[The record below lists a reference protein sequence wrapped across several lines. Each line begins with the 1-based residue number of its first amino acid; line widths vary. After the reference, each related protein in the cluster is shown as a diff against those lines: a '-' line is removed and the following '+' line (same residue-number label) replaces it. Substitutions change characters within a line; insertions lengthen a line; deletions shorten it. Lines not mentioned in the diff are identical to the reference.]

1 MEEELSEFKKEIS
14 SITESIIITEDKVMT
29 AYYAS
34 LIKIKTSLDA
44 FYFCASINLLNT
56 YVKNPKRNKDI
67 LSTYKFK
74 RYLLKGIE
82 GMIINK
88 VKDVEIYVSNN
99 EDVVYIKIFNFQFSF
114 HNVGNSSVIEGYK
127 KNNKNVIQEWE
138 GLKLQPISVIIFD
151 KALELRK
158 RKSKTR

>member
-1 MEEELSEFKKEIS
+1 
-14 SITESIIITEDKVMT
+14 
-29 AYYAS
+29 
-34 LIKIKTSLDA
+34 
-44 FYFCASINLLNT
+44 
-56 YVKNPKRNKDI
+56 
-67 LSTYKFK
+67 
-74 RYLLKGIE
+74 
-82 GMIINK
+82 MIINK